1 MNQVNEDNRLYIR
14 INSEDKKFL
23 KEKAESYRLSL
34 SEYLRRCGLSKN
46 VPTPISQFD
55 AQAYLVL
62 GEIACQL
69 ESFIKKK
76 KIPSDEIKSMTA
88 KLRDLQRKAIGLD
101 NGVTE

>member
-1 MNQVNEDNRLYIR
+1 MNKVSESSRIDIR
-14 INSEDKKFL
+14 VSWEEKQSL

-46 VPTPISQFD
+46 IPTPMSQLD

-76 KIPSDEIKSMTA
+76 QIRTDEIKSMTA
-88 KLRDLQRKAIGLD
+88 KLRDLQRQAIGL
-101 NGVTE
+101 E